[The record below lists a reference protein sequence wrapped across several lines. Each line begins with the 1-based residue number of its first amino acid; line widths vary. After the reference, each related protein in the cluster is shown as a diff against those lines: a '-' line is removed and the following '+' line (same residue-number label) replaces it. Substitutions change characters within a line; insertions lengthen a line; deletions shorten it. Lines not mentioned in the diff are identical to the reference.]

1 MRIKATVLTTDLFI
15 TFEVKWFDLCYELTA
30 VADLYSPFAYATI
43 LGDTVTVVAD
53 QTMTYAEPGQANRP
67 CGPISIQELWP

>member
-1 MRIKATVLTTDLFI
+1 MRIKATVLTSDIYI
-15 TFEVKWFDLCYELTA
+15 TFEVNWFDVCYELTA

-43 LGDTVTVVAD
+43 LGDTVKVIAD
-53 QTMTYAEPGQANRP
+53 QTITYAEPGEQNRP